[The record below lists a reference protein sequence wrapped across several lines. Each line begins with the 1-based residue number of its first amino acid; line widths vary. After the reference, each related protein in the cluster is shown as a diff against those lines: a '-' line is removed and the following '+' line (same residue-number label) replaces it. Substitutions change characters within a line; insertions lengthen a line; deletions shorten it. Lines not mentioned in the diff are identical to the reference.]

1 MSPRE
6 NWAKEEER
14 RMVQQLIFRDT
25 AMLSVKQSRNEFI
38 IQKFLACLGEMLKQ
52 NKCSSDKK
60 TTRVL

>member
-38 IQKFLACLGEMLKQ
+38 IQKFLACLGET
-52 NKCSSDKK
+52 K
-60 TTRVL
+60 T